1 MRIGIGY
8 DVHRL
13 VENRKL
19 IIGGVNFDY
28 KLGLLGHSDADVL
41 THAIMDAILG
51 ALSLGDIGKLF
62 PDTDPKYKDINSLK
76 LLDKVVKLMNEN
88 GYRIGNVDSV
98 VICEEPKINLRR
110 EEIRKILA
118 NHLQT
123 EISNVSV
130 KASTSEG
137 LSFTGKGLGIEARS
151 VVLLEEKNA

>member
-19 IIGGVNFDY
+19 IIGGVTFDY

-62 PDTDPKYKDINSLK
+62 PDTDPKYKDIDSLK

-98 VICEEPKINLRR
+98 VICEEPKINPKR

-118 NHLQT
+118 YHLQT
-123 EISNVSV
+123 DISNVSV

-151 VVLLEEKNA
+151 VVILEEKNA